1 MLSVYT
7 NVVKT
12 KLFSQYSTG
21 QPCADPEIFMRGG
34 PTKMIIFGHRRGGG
48 PTLKKIPKLPFLGYN
63 FQILGGGGGGVRT
76 PGPPFGIRACQPH
89 YNLFWGSIEAV

>member
-21 QPCADPEIFMRGG
+21 QPCADPEFFMRGG

-48 PTLKKIPKLPFLGYN
+48 GSNPKKNPRNY
-63 FQILGGGGGGVRT
+63 
-76 PGPPFGIRACQPH
+76 
-89 YNLFWGSIEAV
+89 LF